1 VEKAYP
7 IELHVQLRT
16 HQEEDTMSKMI
27 WVLIELENGE
37 PVRSSL
43 EVLGKA
49 AKLGRA
55 EAIMLG
61 AGADKV
67 APTLGEY
74 GAEKVY
80 THDDAVYDNYLT
92 LPAAATLS
100 SLLQQRQPDLLLLA
114 TTYDL
119 RDIAARLMA
128 RHNLG
133 LITDATDLAF
143 NNDSLQVTVPWGG
156 DNLVTATHAHTS
168 TGIVLVRP
176 KAFAVERYEGRTAEI
191 EKLNTTIGTD
201 AQTIK
206 VLDTV
211 EVASEGPALEEASVV
226 VSGGRGL
233 GKAENFRLIEELA
246 AVLGGAPGATRA
258 IVDAGWLPYSYQVG
272 QTGKTVKPTLYIA
285 CGISGAIQHLSG
297 MKGSKY
303 IVAINKDE
311 HAPIFS
317 VADLGIVGDVLSIL
331 PKLTEEIK
339 KRKSS

>member
-1 VEKAYP
+1 MTK
-7 IELHVQLRT
+7 T
-16 HQEEDTMSKMI
+16 I
-27 WVLIELENGE
+27 WVLIELENGK

-55 EAIMLG
+55 EAIVLG
-61 AGADKV
+61 AAAADV
-67 APTLGEY
+67 APTLSEY

-80 THDDAVYDNYLT
+80 AHADATYDTYLT
-92 LPAAATLS
+92 LPAVETLS
-100 SLLQQRQPDLLLLA
+100 ALLKQHNPDLLLLA

-119 RDIAARLMA
+119 RDIAARLNVRNNM
-128 RHNLG
+128 G

-143 NNDSLQVTVPWGG
+143 DGDGLNVTVPWGG
-156 DNLVTATHAHTS
+156 ENIVTATFPQQG
-168 TGIVLVRP
+168 TGIVMVRP
-176 KAFAVERYEGRTAEI
+176 KAFSVERYEGRSAKVEMLSASI
-191 EKLNTTIGTD
+191 SAA

-206 VLDTV
+206 VLDAV
-211 EVASEGPALEEASVV
+211 EVASAGPALEDAAVV

-233 GKAENFRLIEELA
+233 GKPENYRLVEELA
-246 AVLGGAPGATRA
+246 AALGGAPGATRA

-285 CGISGAIQHLSG
+285 VGISGAIQHLAG

-311 HAPIFS
+311 NAPIFS
-317 VADLGIVGDVLSIL
+317 IADFGVVGDALTIL
-331 PKLTEEIK
+331 PKLIEEV
-339 KRKSS
+339 KRRKA

>member
-1 VEKAYP
+1 MAN
-7 IELHVQLRT
+7 T
-16 HQEEDTMSKMI
+16 I
-27 WVLIELENGE
+27 WVLIELDNGQ

-43 EVLGKA
+43 EALGKA

-55 EAIMLG
+55 EAVVLG
-61 AGADKV
+61 AAATEV
-67 APTLGEY
+67 APTLGKY

-80 THDDAVYDNYLT
+80 VHANPAYDNYLT
-92 LPAAATLS
+92 LPAVETLS
-100 SLLQQRQPDLLLLA
+100 SLIQQHQPSILLLA

-119 RDIAARLMA
+119 RDIAARLNVRNNM
-128 RHNLG
+128 G

-143 NNDSLQVTVPWGG
+143 ADDGLKVTVPWGG
-156 DNLVTATHAHTS
+156 ETVVTATHPQQG

-176 KAFAVERYEGRTAEI
+176 KAFAVEQYEGRSAEV
-191 EKLNTTIGTD
+191 ETLNASIS
-201 AQTIK
+201 AESQTIK
-206 VLDTV
+206 IIDSID
-211 EVASEGPALEEASVV
+211 VASEGPALEEAAVI

-233 GKAENFRLIEELA
+233 GKAENFHYVEELA
-246 AVLGGAPGATRA
+246 TLLGGAPGATRA

-285 CGISGAIQHLSG
+285 AGISGAIQHLAG

-317 VADLGIVGDVLSIL
+317 VADYGVVGDVLTIL
-331 PKLTEEIK
+331 PKLTEEVK
-339 KRKSS
+339 RRKS